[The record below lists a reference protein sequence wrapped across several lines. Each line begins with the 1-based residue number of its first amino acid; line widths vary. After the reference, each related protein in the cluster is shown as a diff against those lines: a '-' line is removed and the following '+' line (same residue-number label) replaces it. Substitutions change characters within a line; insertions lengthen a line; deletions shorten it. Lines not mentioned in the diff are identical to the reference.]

1 METLNY
7 LYLTLIII
15 VTLYF
20 GAVTLINYF
29 TFKRCN
35 RFSSDLKEEPAVD
48 VLIPARNEEKNVE
61 KCLETILNQNYE
73 NYRVYIIDDN
83 SEDKTWEL
91 IQKFK
96 DHPKLT
102 AVQSKPLPKTWK
114 GKQHALH
121 QLTKLCHSEYTL
133 CCDADM
139 TFRPDFIRFS
149 VSRMIHL
156 KADMI
161 SGWPRHSTKNK
172 NTLFI
177 LPIVYLIS
185 FFLLPVGLIP
195 KLKNRHLAF
204 AIGQFICFR
213 RKALD
218 AVGGYEAI
226 KSEINEDVFIA
237 RLLTEK
243 KFAVYFIDAKD
254 HISGEW
260 YATPQA
266 AIQGYGRVITN
277 FFHNRTVILLAVLVF
292 IFIYFIL
299 FPVTVVSAFVFH
311 DWDRWILLL
320 FYLLFLAEWNFN
332 VYGRGFRFDWR
343 FLFPVVTF
351 IMTEYVFVY
360 SLDRRIKGIGYQWKN
375 RNVL

>member
-1 METLNY
+1 MDLSDFFY
-7 LYLTLIII
+7 LAFFGG

-20 GAVTLINYF
+20 GAVAIINYF
-29 TFKRCN
+29 TFKHYN
-35 RFSSDLKEEPAVD
+35 RFSSDLKEEPTVD

-139 TFRPDFIRFS
+139 NFKPDFIRFS
-149 VSRMIHL
+149 ISRMIRL

-161 SGWPRHSTKNK
+161 SGWPQHSTKNK

-185 FFLLPVGLIP
+185 FFLLPIALIP

-218 AVGGYEAI
+218 AVGGYEKKNIRFTSSMPKITSAA
-226 KSEINEDVFIA
+226 NGT
-237 RLLTEK
+237 RLRRRQ
-243 KFAVYFIDAKD
+243 FRA
-254 HISGEW
+254 
-260 YATPQA
+260 
-266 AIQGYGRVITN
+266 
-277 FFHNRTVILLAVLVF
+277 
-292 IFIYFIL
+292 
-299 FPVTVVSAFVFH
+299 TVVS
-311 DWDRWILLL
+311 LLIFSTTERS
-320 FYLLFLAEWNFN
+320 FY
-332 VYGRGFRFDWR
+332 WR
-343 FLFPVVTF
+343 
-351 IMTEYVFVY
+351 
-360 SLDRRIKGIGYQWKN
+360 R
-375 RNVL
+375 

>member
-1 METLNY
+1 MDLSDFFY
-7 LYLTLIII
+7 LAFFGG

-20 GAVTLINYF
+20 GAVAIINYF
-29 TFKRCN
+29 TFKHYN

-139 TFRPDFIRFS
+139 NFKPDFIRFS
-149 VSRMIHL
+149 ISRMIRL

-161 SGWPRHSTKNK
+161 SGWPQHSTKNK

-185 FFLLPVGLIP
+185 FFLLPIALIP

-226 KSEINEDVFIA
+226 KNEINEDVFIA

-243 KFAVYFIDAKD
+243 KYSVYFIDAKD

-260 YATPQA
+260 YETPSA
-266 AIQGYGRVITN
+266 AIQGYGRVIVN
-277 FFHNRTVILLAVLVF
+277 FFHNRTFVLLLALGF
-292 IFIYFIL
+292 IFVYFLL
-299 FPVTVVSAFVFH
+299 FPVTVISSFLLN
-311 DWDRWILLL
+311 DWDKWILL
-320 FYLLFLAEWNFN
+320 FMYLIFIIEWNFN
-332 VYGRGFRFDWR
+332 IYQRGFRFDWR
-343 FLFPVVTF
+343 FFFPVVTF
-351 IMTEYVFVY
+351 AMTGYVFIY
-360 SLDRRIKGIGYQWKN
+360 SLDRKIKGIGYQWKN
-375 RNVL
+375 RQVL